1 MRLITF
7 VLSALSVASVLS
19 AQPVTKKIDLLEVI
33 RSGNVEHHVNPK
45 MDFHDDPKDIW
56 KFASDGTFNISGRGY
71 GYVATKENYRDY
83 HLVIEFKWGTK
94 TWGARE
100 KKAKDNGILL
110 HSYGPHGAYS
120 DTWMASIEAQIIEGG
135 VGDILVLSPKL
146 ADGTELTTSLSAEF
160 VLDRDK
166 EKIWKQGAP
175 RQTVTKGR
183 INWRGRDEDWSD
195 TVGFRGK
202 NDVES
207 PSGEWNRLEV
217 IAKGD
222 TLQYFVNGALINE
235 AFDCKPAEGK
245 ILLQTEGAEMI
256 VRRYELYPLG
266 EFKEKW
272 SAIQASGGSDIG
284 AVRDGQTEAL
294 SPEES
299 MKRIQLDGDYE
310 VQLVAAEPLVL
321 DPVECTWDDKGRM
334 FVADMRDYPLGPPN
348 PGDPW
353 LSRIQLLTDED
364 GDGRMDK
371 AVTFADH
378 MDNVQGLLPYDGG
391 LIATTRSQILFL
403 KDTDGDNKAD
413 LIKPL
418 IRGFNPKH
426 SQLQVSAPR
435 WGPDGCVHFNNGL
448 DAREIYPADA
458 PTKVVGI
465 PGSNFKWN
473 PKTGEITP
481 TGGKGQYGGAF
492 DDYGHHFYCSNR
504 NPLMFTVMPYEA
516 MLRNPHA
523 GITQVHEDIAT
534 PGAETRV
541 YPLQITH
548 TTADAH
554 AGTNTACSG
563 LGVYRGHL
571 MPELKNNVFV
581 PDPTGQLVTRYKVE
595 PNGASLKAT
604 RVGDRT
610 EFFRSSD
617 EWSRPVN
624 FTTGPD
630 GAIYICDIYRRWI
643 DHARFFPE
651 EFVKTHDMRQGENH
665 GRIWRVVPKGLKA
678 RSEGFQ
684 PSQAD
689 SKMPSLP
696 VKHLPKIEP
705 APTKVEDLVVWL
717 GHENA
722 WQRETAQRMLV
733 DDPKVNITTLAA
745 AYEALPDGDPGSR
758 PGRSRFS
765 LHALHIQSTIRAIA
779 VRDNVSFHDIK
790 ADLGHNE
797 MTATVD
803 YTNALFAMDWN
814 QDELGSPLNPEFH
827 ARSNMF
833 LALAL
838 GSALYRSDDY
848 NPEIRRSDKKPV
860 TNVFAYVSG
869 NHQNDKWVL
878 KAVLASVQR
887 YAGSL
892 MNRLLVPEAEKSDFP
907 GPLDFNSRY
916 TETKFEFVRLL
927 TASAI
932 AHKDHENAVETL
944 ETLQVMPGQL
954 LWWKPALLQ
963 GLAEGLS
970 KSGGKLGVKSLGEFM
985 TKTPPGFEEAAKEI
999 AVLLSKVDEAIADPK
1014 APLDQRL
1021 AVLPLL
1027 ASRKWAAVEPVMKNL
1042 LTSNQPTELTTA
1054 AVALLKKFS
1063 ATSTSPLIYDLL
1075 PKAGPALKRDL
1086 VTILT
1091 TNATTALELFKRMD
1105 KGEFP
1110 TAWVDVEKRWAYQ
1123 RGKGEMTELA
1133 KKLFGEANSNRAAV
1147 VTAYLDAAKKPGDA
1161 KKGQQVFATIC
1172 ITCHKHGTM
1181 GVDVGPPL
1189 SDVKVKPPE
1198 GLLSD
1203 ILDPN
1208 RMFEA
1213 RWSAYSIETKDGRT
1227 LSGLIQ
1233 NETSDAIVLAMMGG
1247 AKETISRSAIKE
1259 MKSLDRTLMPD
1270 GLEAAITKEQ
1280 MSDLLAFL
1288 LGK

>member
-1 MRLITF
+1 M
-7 VLSALSVASVLS
+7 
-19 AQPVTKKIDLLEVI
+19 DLLEVI
-33 RSGNVEHHVNPK
+33 KSGNVEHHVNPK

-56 KFASDGTFNISGRGY
+56 KFAADGTFNISGRGY
-71 GYVATKENYRDY
+71 GYVATKDNFRDY
-83 HLVIEFKWGTK
+83 HLVLEFKWGTK

-110 HSYGPHGAYS
+110 HAYGPHGAYS

-160 VLDRDK
+160 ALDRDK
-166 EKIWKQGAP
+166 EKIWKKGEP

-183 INWRGRDEDWSD
+183 INWKGRDEDWSD

-222 TLQYFVNGALINE
+222 TLQYFVNGAMVNE
-235 AFDCKPAEGK
+235 AFDCKPSEGK

-284 AVRDGQTEAL
+284 AVRDGQSEAL

-299 MKRIQLDGDYE
+299 MKRIQLDGPYE

-321 DPVECTWDDKGRM
+321 DPVEATWDDKGRM

-353 LSRIQLLTDED
+353 LSRIQLLTDEN

-448 DAREIYPADA
+448 DAKEIYPADS

-481 TGGKGQYGGAF
+481 TGGRGQYGGAF

-581 PDPTGQLVTRYKVE
+581 PDPTGQLVTRYQIE

-665 GRIWRVVPKGLKA
+665 GRIWRVVPKG
-678 RSEGFQ
+678 
-684 PSQAD
+684 
-689 SKMPSLP
+689 
-696 VKHLPKIEP
+696 
-705 APTKVEDLVVWL
+705 TK
-717 GHENA
+717 
-722 WQRETAQRMLV
+722 Q
-733 DDPKVNITTLAA
+733 LAA
-745 AYEALPDGDPGSR
+745 KTPGLYHAIPVTGWGAEVPAEHADRALFLKIPTITDTKELATILTKHGEDPWMAKMVASVAAKNMGRILSQLGDGFFNH
-758 PGRSRFS
+758 FS
-765 LHALHIQSTIRAIA
+765 ATKSDTIR
-779 VRDNVSFHDIK
+779 
-790 ADLGHNE
+790 
-797 MTATVD
+797 T
-803 YTNALFAMDWN
+803 FA
-814 QDELGSPLNPEFH
+814 
-827 ARSNMF
+827 
-833 LALAL
+833 
-838 GSALYRSDDY
+838 
-848 NPEIRRSDKKPV
+848 
-860 TNVFAYVSG
+860 
-869 NHQNDKWVL
+869 
-878 KAVLASVQR
+878 
-887 YAGSL
+887 AGSL
-892 MNRLLVPEAEKSDFP
+892 AD
-907 GPLDFNSRY
+907 GDADDINS
-916 TETKFEFVRLL
+916 LL
-927 TASAI
+927 T
-932 AHKDHENAVETL
+932 L
-944 ETLQVMPGQL
+944 LQKQPGEL

-963 GLAEGLS
+963 GLA
-970 KSGGKLGVKSLGEFM
+970 KLPKGNED
-985 TKTPPGFEEAAKEI
+985 AAKEI
-999 AVLLSKVDEAIADPK
+999 AALQTKIDTIVADAK

-1027 ASRKWAAVEPVMKNL
+1027 ASRKWAAVEPVVKNL
-1042 LTSNQPTELTTA
+1042 LTTTQPLELTA
-1054 AVALLKKFS
+1054 ATVALLKKFS
-1063 ATSTSPLIYDLL
+1063 ATSTSTLLYELL
-1075 PKAGPALKRDL
+1075 PKAGPGLKRDL

-1091 TNATTALELFKRMD
+1091 ANATTALELFKRME

-1110 TAWVDVEKRWAYQ
+1110 PAWVDIEKRWAYQ
-1123 RGKGEMTELA
+1123 RGKGEMAELA
-1133 KKLFGEANSNRAAV
+1133 KKLFGEANSDRAKV
-1147 VTAYLDAAKKPGDA
+1147 VTSYLDAAKKPGDA

-1172 ITCHKHGTM
+1172 ITCHKHGSL

-1198 GLLSD
+1198 ALLSD

-1213 RWSAYSIETKDGRT
+1213 RWSAYSIETKDGRV
-1227 LSGLIQ
+1227 LSGLVQ
-1233 NETSDAIVLAMMGG
+1233 SETQDSVVLAMMGG
-1247 AKETISRSAIKE
+1247 AKETLSRSAIKD

-1270 GLEAAITKEQ
+1270 GLEAAISKEQ

>member
-1 MRLITF
+1 MRSLI
-7 VLSALSVASVLS
+7 VLFVASVFSVLRG
-19 AQPVTKKIDLLEVI
+19 AEPITKKIDLLEVI
-33 RSGNVEHHVNPK
+33 RSGAVEHHVNPK

-56 KFASDGTFNISGRGY
+56 TFAKDGTFNISGCGY
-71 GYVATKENYRDY
+71 GYVATKENFRDY
-83 HLVIEFKWGTK
+83 HLVLEFKWGTK

-110 HSYGPHGAYS
+110 HAYGPHGAYA

-135 VGDILVLSPKL
+135 IGDILVLSP
-146 ADGTELTTSLSAEF
+146 TPELTTSLSAEF
-160 VLDRDK
+160 TLDRDK

-195 TVGFRGK
+195 TVGFRGR

-235 AFDCKPAEGK
+235 AFDCKPSEGK

-256 VRRYELYPLG
+256 VRRHELYPLG

-284 AVRDGQTEAL
+284 AVRDGQSEAL

-299 MKRIQLDGDYE
+299 MKRIQLDGPYE
-310 VQLVAAEPLVL
+310 VQLVAAEPLIL
-321 DPVECTWDDKGRM
+321 DPVEATWDEKGRM
-334 FVADMRDYPLGPPN
+334 YVADMRDYPLGPPN

-353 LSRIQLLTDED
+353 LSRIQLLTDEN

-371 AVTFADH
+371 AVTFADN

-504 NPLMFTVMPYEA
+504 NPLMFTVMPYDA

-523 GITQVHEDIAT
+523 GITQVHEDVAT

-617 EWSRPVN
+617 EWCRPVN

-665 GRIWRVVPKGLKA
+665 GRIWRVVPKG
-678 RSEGFQ
+678 FQ
-684 PSQAD
+684 PSHTD
-689 SKMPSLP
+689 GKMPSLP
-696 VKHLPKIEP
+696 VP
-705 APTKVEDLVVWL
+705 AEHTGRIVFNKLLLKVD
-717 GHENA
+717 
-722 WQRETAQRMLV
+722 V
-733 DDPKVNITTLAA
+733 DDQ
-745 AYEALPDGDPGSR
+745 PDGQLTGIRAEAICEYPDDPWMAKAALSSSNYTAGHVLAQLLADE
-758 PGRSRFS
+758 RFS
-765 LHALHIQSTIRAIA
+765 KTYSANRNETIR
-779 VRDNVSFHDIK
+779 SFASASISSKHAPDIEK
-790 ADLGHNE
+790 L
-797 MTATVD
+797 
-803 YTNALFAMDWN
+803 L
-814 QDELGSPLNPEFH
+814 S
-827 ARSNMF
+827 
-833 LALAL
+833 
-838 GSALYRSDDY
+838 
-848 NPEIRRSDKKPV
+848 
-860 TNVFAYVSG
+860 
-869 NHQNDKWVL
+869 VL
-878 KAVLASVQR
+878 KIAP
-887 YAGSL
+887 GE
-892 MNRLLVPEAEKSDFP
+892 LV
-907 GPLDFNSRY
+907 
-916 TETKFEFVRLL
+916 
-927 TASAI
+927 
-932 AHKDHENAVETL
+932 
-944 ETLQVMPGQL
+944 
-954 LWWKPALLQ
+954 WWKPALLQ
-963 GLAEGLS
+963 GLA
-970 KSGGKLGVKSLGEFM
+970 KLPKDHEA
-985 TKTPPGFEEAAKEI
+985 AAKEI
-999 AVLLSKVDEAIADPK
+999 AALQSKIDDIIADPI

-1042 LTSNQPTELTTA
+1042 LTSNQPAELNTA
-1054 AVALLKKFS
+1054 AITLLKKFS

-1091 TNATTALELFKRMD
+1091 ANGTTALELFKRMD

-1123 RGKGEMTELA
+1123 RGKGEMAELA

-1181 GVDVGPPL
+1181 GVDVGPSL

>member
-1 MRLITF
+1 MRPLPF
-7 VLSALSVASVLS
+7 VLSVLSVASVLA
-19 AQPVTKKIDLLEVI
+19 AQPVTQKVDLLEVI
-33 RSGNVEHHVNPK
+33 KSGNVEHHVNPK

-56 KFASDGTFNISGRGY
+56 TFAKDGSFNISGRGY

-110 HSYGPHGAYS
+110 HAYGPHGAYS

-166 EKIWKQGAP
+166 EKIWKQGSP

-284 AVRDGQTEAL
+284 AVRDGQSEAL

-299 MKRIQLDGDYE
+299 MKRIELDGPYE

-321 DPVECTWDDKGRM
+321 DPVECTWDEKGRM

-353 LSRIQLLTDED
+353 LSRIQLLTDEN

-413 LIKPL
+413 VIKPL

-458 PTKVVGI
+458 PAKVVGI

-665 GRIWRVVPKGLKA
+665 GRIWRVIPKSIPGLQPAKPIASSNGLKP
-678 RSEGFQ
+678 GNT
-684 PSQAD
+684 
-689 SKMPSLP
+689 LP
-696 VKHLPKIEP
+696 EHPERALFLKIPTITANKELATILTKH
-705 APTKVEDLVVWL
+705 A
-717 GHENA
+717 
-722 WQRETAQRMLV
+722 
-733 DDPKVNITTLAA
+733 DDPWMAKMVASASSKQMGRVLSQLGDSFFSSFSENRSTT
-745 AYEALPDGDPGSR
+745 
-758 PGRSRFS
+758 
-765 LHALHIQSTIRAIA
+765 
-779 VRDNVSFHDIK
+779 VR
-790 ADLGHNE
+790 
-797 MTATVD
+797 T
-803 YTNALFAMDWN
+803 FA
-814 QDELGSPLNPEFH
+814 
-827 ARSNMF
+827 
-833 LALAL
+833 
-838 GSALYRSDDY
+838 
-848 NPEIRRSDKKPV
+848 
-860 TNVFAYVSG
+860 
-869 NHQNDKWVL
+869 
-878 KAVLASVQR
+878 
-887 YAGSL
+887 AGSL
-892 MNRLLVPEAEKSDFP
+892 ADAEANDVKA
-907 GPLDFNSRY
+907 
-916 TETKFEFVRLL
+916 LL
-927 TASAI
+927 T
-932 AHKDHENAVETL
+932 L
-944 ETLQVMPGQL
+944 LQKQPGQL

-963 GLAEGLS
+963 GLA
-970 KSGGKLGVKSLGEFM
+970 KLPKGHED
-985 TKTPPGFEEAAKEI
+985 AAKEI
-999 AVLLSKVDEAIADPK
+999 AALQSKIDAIVADTK

-1027 ASRKWAAVEPVMKNL
+1027 ASRKWAAVEPVMKSL

-1063 ATSTSPLIYDLL
+1063 ASSTSPLIYDLL

-1091 TNATTALELFKRMD
+1091 ANATTALELFKRMD

-1123 RGKGEMTELA
+1123 RGKGEMAELA

-1198 GLLSD
+1198 ALLSD

-1213 RWSAYSIETKDGRT
+1213 RWSAYAIETKDGRT

-1233 NETSDAIVLAMMGG
+1233 NETSDNIVLAMMGG
-1247 AKETISRSAIKE
+1247 AKETIFRSAIKD

-1270 GLEAAITKEQ
+1270 GLEAAISKEQ
-1280 MSDLLAFL
+1280 MSDLIAFL

>member
-1 MRLITF
+1 MRLLSS
-7 VLSALSVASVLS
+7 VLSVLSIASVLP
-19 AQPVTKKIDLLEVI
+19 AQPVTQKVDLLEVI
-33 RSGNVEHHVNPK
+33 KSGAMEYHVNPK
-45 MDFHDDPKDIW
+45 MDFHDAPKDIW
-56 KFASDGTFNISGRGY
+56 TFAKDGSFNISGRGY

-110 HSYGPHGAYS
+110 HAYGPHGAYS

-146 ADGTELTTSLSAEF
+146 ADGTELTTSLSTEF

-166 EKIWKQGAP
+166 EKIWKQGSP

-183 INWRGRDEDWSD
+183 INWKGRDEDWSD

-235 AFDCKPAEGK
+235 AFDCKPSEGK

-266 EFKEKW
+266 QFKEKW

-284 AVRDGQTEAL
+284 AVRDGQSEAL

-299 MKRIQLDGDYE
+299 MKRIQLDGPYE

-321 DPVECTWDDKGRM
+321 DPVEATWDDKGRM

-353 LSRIQLLTDED
+353 LSRIQLLTDEN

-403 KDTDGDNKAD
+403 KDTDDDNKAD

-534 PGAETRV
+534 PGADTRV

-571 MPELKNNVFV
+571 MPELKNNIFV
-581 PDPTGQLVTRYKVE
+581 PDPTGQLVTRYQIE

-665 GRIWRVVPKGLKA
+665 GRIWRVVPKKSGPAVPAGSVAAGTAAPHFPALKEHA
-678 RSEGFQ
+678 GRIIFNKLLLKVD
-684 PSQAD
+684 AD
-689 SKMPSLP
+689 
-696 VKHLPKIEP
+696 
-705 APTKVEDLVVWL
+705 D
-717 GHENA
+717 
-722 WQRETAQRMLV
+722 Q
-733 DDPKVNITTLAA
+733 
-745 AYEALPDGDPGSR
+745 PDGQHLAIRTDAICQYPEDPWMAKAALSSSTYTAGHVLAQLLADE
-758 PGRSRFS
+758 RFTKIYS
-765 LHALHIQSTIRAIA
+765 ANRNDTIRSFASASIA
-779 VRDNVSFHDIK
+779 SKHAPDIEK
-790 ADLGHNE
+790 L
-797 MTATVD
+797 
-803 YTNALFAMDWN
+803 L
-814 QDELGSPLNPEFH
+814 S
-827 ARSNMF
+827 
-833 LALAL
+833 
-838 GSALYRSDDY
+838 
-848 NPEIRRSDKKPV
+848 
-860 TNVFAYVSG
+860 
-869 NHQNDKWVL
+869 VL
-878 KAVLASVQR
+878 KI
-887 YAGSL
+887 
-892 MNRLLVPEAEKSDFP
+892 VPGE
-907 GPLDFNSRY
+907 
-916 TETKFEFVRLL
+916 
-927 TASAI
+927 
-932 AHKDHENAVETL
+932 
-944 ETLQVMPGQL
+944 L

-963 GLAEGLS
+963 GLA
-970 KSGGKLGVKSLGEFM
+970 KLPKGHEA
-985 TKTPPGFEEAAKEI
+985 AAKEI
-999 AVLLSKVDEAIADPK
+999 TALQTKIDAIVADTK

-1091 TNATTALELFKRMD
+1091 ANASTALELFKRMD
-1105 KGEFP
+1105 KREFP

-1123 RGKGEMTELA
+1123 RGKGEMAELA
-1133 KKLFGEANSNRAAV
+1133 KKLFGEANTDRAKV
-1147 VTAYLDAAKKPGDA
+1147 VTSYLDAAKKPGDA
-1161 KKGQQVFATIC
+1161 KRGQQVFATIC
-1172 ITCHKHGTM
+1172 ITCHKHGQL

-1198 GLLSD
+1198 ALLSD

-1213 RWSAYSIETKDGRT
+1213 RWSAYTIETKDGRT

-1233 NETSDAIVLAMMGG
+1233 NETSDTIVLAMMGG
-1247 AKETISRSAIKE
+1247 AKETLSRSAIKD

-1270 GLEAAITKEQ
+1270 GLEAAISKDQ
-1280 MSDLLAFL
+1280 MSDLIAFL

>member
-1 MRLITF
+1 MRLSTF
-7 VLSALSVASVLS
+7 VLLTLFVASFVS
-19 AQPVTKKIDLLEVI
+19 AQSVTQKVDLLELI
-33 RSGNVEHHVNPK
+33 RSGHVEHHVNPK

-56 KFASDGTFNISGRGY
+56 TFAKDGTFNISGRGY
-71 GYVATKENYRDY
+71 GYVATEENYRDY
-83 HLVIEFKWGTK
+83 HLVLEYKWGTK

-110 HSYGPHGAYS
+110 HAYGPHGAYR

-135 VGDILVLSPKL
+135 AGDILVLSP
-146 ADGTELTTSLSAEF
+146 TSEFTTSLSTEIT
-160 VLDRDK
+160 LDRDK
-166 EKIWKQGAP
+166 EKIWNPGSQ
-175 RQTVTKGR
+175 RQTVTHGR

-222 TLQYFVNGALINE
+222 TLQYFVNGAMVNE
-235 AFDCKPAEGK
+235 AFDCKPSEGK

-284 AVRDGQTEAL
+284 AVRDGQSEAL

-299 MKRIQLDGDYE
+299 LKRIQLDGDYE

-321 DPVECTWDDKGRM
+321 DPVEATWDEKGRL

-353 LSRIQLLTDED
+353 LSRIQLLIDEN

-378 MDNVQGLLPYDGG
+378 LDNVQGLLPYDGG

-403 KDTDGDNKAD
+403 KDTDGDNQAD

-448 DAREIYPADA
+448 DAREIYSANPKMDDGEGKINQAA
-458 PTKVVGI
+458 GAQPSSSIVHPLSSSVSVA
-465 PGSNFKWN
+465 GSNFKWD

-492 DDYGHHFYCSNR
+492 DDWGHHFYCSNR

-516 MLRNPHA
+516 MQRNPHA

-617 EWSRPVN
+617 EWCRPVN

-665 GRIWRVVPKGLKA
+665 GRIWRVVPKGTKSGAVVSTAPHRQSLTEHPERALLFRILQTYDSGNMSKPKEISFRAKSIADHPEDEWIAKAVLSSSEYTEGHVLKEVLQSSNFTKQFSPV
-678 RSEGFQ
+678 RSATIRAFAAG
-684 PSQAD
+684 A
-689 SKMPSLP
+689 
-696 VKHLPKIEP
+696 I
-705 APTKVEDLVVWL
+705 
-717 GHENA
+717 
-722 WQRETAQRMLV
+722 
-733 DDPKVNITTLAA
+733 IT
-745 AYEALPDGDPGSR
+745 GDPGDAAAS
-758 PGRSRFS
+758 
-765 LHALHIQSTIRAIA
+765 ITCI
-779 VRDNVSFHDIK
+779 N
-790 ADLGHNE
+790 
-797 MTATVD
+797 
-803 YTNALFAMDWN
+803 LFK
-814 QDELGSPLNPEFH
+814 GEF
-827 ARSNMF
+827 
-833 LALAL
+833 
-838 GSALYRSDDY
+838 
-848 NPEIRRSDKKPV
+848 
-860 TNVFAYVSG
+860 
-869 NHQNDKWVL
+869 
-878 KAVLASVQR
+878 
-887 YAGSL
+887 
-892 MNRLLVPEAEKSDFP
+892 
-907 GPLDFNSRY
+907 
-916 TETKFEFVRLL
+916 
-927 TASAI
+927 
-932 AHKDHENAVETL
+932 
-944 ETLQVMPGQL
+944 
-954 LWWKPALLQ
+954 LWWKAALLQ
-963 GLAEGLS
+963 GLEDGFSKGFNFSEKSLAALFAKSNLDAYGSRFVRAEMESAAQETAALQTKIDTIIADS
-970 KSGGKLGVKSLGEFM
+970 KS
-985 TKTPPGFEEAAKEI
+985 
-999 AVLLSKVDEAIADPK
+999 
-1014 APLDQRL
+1014 PLDQRL
-1021 AVLPLL
+1021 SVLPLL
-1027 ASRKWAAVEPVMKNL
+1027 SSRKWAAVEPVMKNL
-1042 LTSNQPTELTTA
+1042 LTSNQPTELTIA

-1063 ATSTSPLIYDLL
+1063 AISTSPLIYELL

-1086 VTILT
+1086 VTLLT
-1091 TNATTALELFKRMD
+1091 ANATSALELFKRME

-1123 RGKGEMTELA
+1123 RGKGEMAELA

-1161 KKGQQVFATIC
+1161 QKGQQIFATIC
-1172 ITCHKHGTM
+1172 IACHRHGQL

-1198 GLLSD
+1198 GLLTD

-1213 RWSAYSIETKDGRT
+1213 RWSAYAIETKDGRT
-1227 LSGLIQ
+1227 LSGLIA
-1233 NETSDAIVLAMMGG
+1233 NETSDSVELVMMGG
-1247 AKETISRSAIKE
+1247 AKETLSRSAIKD
-1259 MKSLDRTLMPD
+1259 MKSLDRTLMPE
-1270 GLEAAITKEQ
+1270 GLEAAITQEQ
-1280 MSDLLAFL
+1280 MSDLMAFL
-1288 LGK
+1288 RSK

>member
-1 MRLITF
+1 MSAMRCF
-7 VLSALSVASVLS
+7 VFSALFVSSVLCT
-19 AQPVTKKIDLLEVI
+19 AQPVTKKLDLLEVI
-33 RSGNVEHHVNPK
+33 KSGAVEYHVNPK
-45 MDFHDDPKDIW
+45 MDFHDAPKDIW
-56 KFASDGTFNISGRGY
+56 TFAADGTFNISGRGY

-110 HSYGPHGAYS
+110 HAYGPHGAYS

-135 VGDILVLSPKL
+135 VGDILVLSP
-146 ADGTELTTSLSAEF
+146 TPELTTSLSAEF

-166 EKIWKQGAP
+166 EKIWKQGSP

-284 AVRDGQTEAL
+284 AVRDGQSEAL

-299 MKRIQLDGDYE
+299 MKCIQLDGPYE

-321 DPVECTWDDKGRM
+321 DPVEATWDEKGRM

-353 LSRIQLLTDED
+353 LSRIQLLTDEN

-403 KDTDGDNKAD
+403 KDTDGDNQAD

-581 PDPTGQLVTRYKVE
+581 PDPTGQLVTRYKIE

-617 EWSRPVN
+617 EWCRPVN

-665 GRIWRVVPKGLKA
+665 GRIWRVVPKKGGPAVPAGSVAAGTAAPHFKPLPEHPDRALFLKI
-678 RSEGFQ
+678 
-684 PSQAD
+684 PSITDA
-689 SKMPSLP
+689 KELAAI
-696 VKHLPKIEP
+696 VTKH
-705 APTKVEDLVVWL
+705 A
-717 GHENA
+717 
-722 WQRETAQRMLV
+722 
-733 DDPKVNITTLAA
+733 DDPWMAKMV
-745 AYEALPDGDPGSR
+745 
-758 PGRSRFS
+758 
-765 LHALHIQSTIRAIA
+765 
-779 VRDNVSFHDIK
+779 
-790 ADLGHNE
+790 
-797 MTATVD
+797 
-803 YTNALFAMDWN
+803 
-814 QDELGSPLNPEFH
+814 
-827 ARSNMF
+827 
-833 LALAL
+833 
-838 GSALYRSDDY
+838 
-848 NPEIRRSDKKPV
+848 
-860 TNVFAYVSG
+860 
-869 NHQNDKWVL
+869 
-878 KAVLASVQR
+878 ASVSSKQMGR
-887 YAGSL
+887 VLSQLGDSFFASFSSTKSDTLRTFAAGSL
-892 MNRLLVPEAEKSDFP
+892 ADGEVDDVKA
-907 GPLDFNSRY
+907 
-916 TETKFEFVRLL
+916 LL
-927 TASAI
+927 T
-932 AHKDHENAVETL
+932 L
-944 ETLQVMPGQL
+944 LQKQPGEL
-954 LWWKPALLQ
+954 LWWKPAMLQ
-963 GLAEGLS
+963 GLA
-970 KSGGKLGVKSLGEFM
+970 KLPKGHD
-985 TKTPPGFEEAAKEI
+985 AAAQEI
-999 AVLLSKVDEAIADPK
+999 AALQSKIDNIVADPK

-1027 ASRKWAAVEPVMKNL
+1027 SSRKWTAVEPVMKSL

-1063 ATSTSPLIYDLL
+1063 ATSTSPLIYGLL
-1075 PKAGPALKRDL
+1075 PKAGPGLKRDL

-1091 TNATTALELFKRMD
+1091 ANGTTALELFKRME

-1123 RGKGEMTELA
+1123 RGKGEMAELA
-1133 KKLFGEANSNRAAV
+1133 KKLFGEANTDRAKV
-1147 VTAYLDAAKKPGDA
+1147 VTSYLDAAKKPGDA
-1161 KKGQQVFATIC
+1161 KKGQQLFATIC
-1172 ITCHKHGTM
+1172 ITCHRHGQL

-1198 GLLSD
+1198 ALLSD

-1213 RWSAYSIETKDGRT
+1213 RWSAYTIETKDGRT
-1227 LSGLIQ
+1227 LAGLIQ
-1233 NETSDAIVLAMMGG
+1233 SETSDALVLAMPGG
-1247 AKETISRSAIKE
+1247 AKETLSRSAIKD

-1270 GLEAAITKEQ
+1270 GLEAAISKEQ
-1280 MSDLLAFL
+1280 MSDLIAFL

>member
-1 MRLITF
+1 MRPLPF
-7 VLSALSVASVLS
+7 ALSVLSVASFLT
-19 AQPVTKKIDLLEVI
+19 AQPVTQKVDLLEVI
-33 RSGNVEHHVNPK
+33 KSGNVEHHVNPK

-56 KFASDGTFNISGRGY
+56 TFAKDGTFNISGRGY

-110 HSYGPHGAYS
+110 HAYGPHGAYS

-160 VLDRDK
+160 ALDRDK
-166 EKIWKQGAP
+166 EKIWKAGSP

-183 INWRGRDEDWSD
+183 INWKGRDEDWSD

-222 TLQYFVNGALINE
+222 TLQYFVNGAMVNE
-235 AFDCKPAEGK
+235 AFDCKPSEGK

-284 AVRDGQTEAL
+284 AVRDGQSEAL

-310 VQLVAAEPLVL
+310 VQLVAAEPLIL
-321 DPVECTWDDKGRM
+321 DPVEATWDEKGRM

-353 LSRIQLLTDED
+353 LSRIQLLTDEN

-448 DAREIYPADA
+448 DAKEIYPADA

-481 TGGKGQYGGAF
+481 TGGRGQYGGAF

-581 PDPTGQLVTRYKVE
+581 PDPTGQLVTRYKIE

-665 GRIWRVVPKGLKA
+665 GRIWRVVPKKGQLIISSASKTTGIGMDSAFKPKPEHPDRALFLKI
-678 RSEGFQ
+678 
-684 PSQAD
+684 PS
-689 SKMPSLP
+689 
-696 VKHLPKIEP
+696 
-705 APTKVEDLVVWL
+705 
-717 GHENA
+717 
-722 WQRETAQRMLV
+722 
-733 DDPKVNITTLAA
+733 ITDTQELAA
-745 AYEALPDGDPGSR
+745 ILTKHGEDPWMAKMVASVAAKHMGHILSQLGDGF
-758 PGRSRFS
+758 FS
-765 LHALHIQSTIRAIA
+765 HFSATKSDTIR
-779 VRDNVSFHDIK
+779 
-790 ADLGHNE
+790 
-797 MTATVD
+797 T
-803 YTNALFAMDWN
+803 FA
-814 QDELGSPLNPEFH
+814 
-827 ARSNMF
+827 
-833 LALAL
+833 
-838 GSALYRSDDY
+838 
-848 NPEIRRSDKKPV
+848 
-860 TNVFAYVSG
+860 
-869 NHQNDKWVL
+869 
-878 KAVLASVQR
+878 
-887 YAGSL
+887 AGSL
-892 MNRLLVPEAEKSDFP
+892 ADGDANDIKS
-907 GPLDFNSRY
+907 
-916 TETKFEFVRLL
+916 LL
-927 TASAI
+927 T
-932 AHKDHENAVETL
+932 L
-944 ETLQVMPGQL
+944 LQKQPGEL

-963 GLAEGLS
+963 GLA
-970 KSGGKLGVKSLGEFM
+970 KLPKGHED
-985 TKTPPGFEEAAKEI
+985 AAKEI
-999 AVLLSKVDEAIADPK
+999 AALQTKIDTIIADAK

-1027 ASRKWAAVEPVMKNL
+1027 ASRKWAAVEPVVKNL
-1042 LTSNQPTELTTA
+1042 LSTTQPLELTTA
-1054 AVALLKKFS
+1054 TVALLKKFS
-1063 ATSTSPLIYDLL
+1063 ATSTSPLIYELL
-1075 PKAGPALKRDL
+1075 PKAGPGLKRDL

-1091 TNATTALELFKRMD
+1091 ANATTALELFKRMD

-1110 TAWVDVEKRWAYQ
+1110 PAWVDVEKRWAYQ
-1123 RGKGEMTELA
+1123 RGKGEMAELA
-1133 KKLFGEANSNRAAV
+1133 KKLFGEANSDRAKV
-1147 VTAYLDAAKKPGDA
+1147 VTSYLDAAKKPGDA

-1172 ITCHKHGTM
+1172 ITCHKHGQL

-1213 RWSAYSIETKDGRT
+1213 RWSAYSVETKDGRT

-1247 AKETISRSAIKE
+1247 AKETISRSAIKD

>member
-1 MRLITF
+1 MRLLF
-7 VLSALSVASVLS
+7 LSVASVFSVLH
-19 AQPVTKKIDLLEVI
+19 AAEPVTKKIDLLEVI
-33 RSGNVEHHVNPK
+33 KSGNVEHHVNPK
-45 MDFHDDPKDIW
+45 MDFHDDPKEIW
-56 KFASDGTFNISGRGY
+56 TFAKDGTFNISGRGY

-110 HSYGPHGAYS
+110 HAYGPHGAYS

-160 VLDRDK
+160 ALDRDK
-166 EKIWKQGAP
+166 EKIWKADSP

-183 INWRGRDEDWSD
+183 INWKGRDEDWSD

-222 TLQYFVNGALINE
+222 TLQYFVNGAMVNE
-235 AFDCKPAEGK
+235 AFDCKPSEGK

-272 SAIQASGGSDIG
+272 SAIQASGGSDIA
-284 AVRDGQTEAL
+284 AVRDGQSEAL

-299 MKRIQLDGDYE
+299 IKRIQLDGPYE

-321 DPVECTWDDKGRM
+321 DPVEATWDEKGRM

-353 LSRIQLLTDED
+353 LSRIQLLTDEN

-378 MDNVQGLLPYDGG
+378 MDNVQGLLPYDSG

-448 DAREIYPADA
+448 DAKEIYPADA

-481 TGGKGQYGGAF
+481 TGGRGQYGGAF

-504 NPLMFTVMPYEA
+504 NPLMFTVMPYDS

-581 PDPTGQLVTRYKVE
+581 PDPTGQLVTRYKIE

-617 EWSRPVN
+617 EWCRPVN

-665 GRIWRVVPKGLKA
+665 GRIWRVVPKSGPAVSAGSKAAGTAAPHFKPLPEHPERALLFRILQTYDDGQISSPEEIRFRANCIADHPEDEWIARAVLSSSEYTEGRVLKA
-678 RSEGFQ
+678 ILQSPNFTE
-684 PSQAD
+684 
-689 SKMPSLP
+689 
-696 VKHLPKIEP
+696 
-705 APTKVEDLVVWL
+705 
-717 GHENA
+717 
-722 WQRETAQRMLV
+722 
-733 DDPKVNITTLAA
+733 
-745 AYEALPDGDPGSR
+745 
-758 PGRSRFS
+758 RFS
-765 LHALHIQSTIRAIA
+765 PARSATIRAFAAGAIVTGNTSDVA
-779 VRDNVSFHDIK
+779 ECLRCLELNK
-790 ADLGHNE
+790 AE
-797 MTATVD
+797 
-803 YTNALFAMDWN
+803 
-814 QDELGSPLNPEFH
+814 
-827 ARSNMF
+827 
-833 LALAL
+833 
-838 GSALYRSDDY
+838 
-848 NPEIRRSDKKPV
+848 
-860 TNVFAYVSG
+860 
-869 NHQNDKWVL
+869 
-878 KAVLASVQR
+878 
-887 YAGSL
+887 
-892 MNRLLVPEAEKSDFP
+892 
-907 GPLDFNSRY
+907 
-916 TETKFEFVRLL
+916 
-927 TASAI
+927 
-932 AHKDHENAVETL
+932 
-944 ETLQVMPGQL
+944 L
-954 LWWKPALLQ
+954 LWWKAPLLQ
-963 GLAEGLS
+963 GVIDGFAKGYNVEPKSLSAFMALPPPDLEARSRGMLDLELAEFQS
-970 KSGGKLGVKSLGEFM
+970 I
-985 TKTPPGFEEAAKEI
+985 AKEI
-999 AVLLSKVDEAIADPK
+999 AALQTKIDTIIADAK

-1027 ASRKWAAVEPVMKNL
+1027 ASRKWDAVQPVLKSL
-1042 LTSNQPTELTTA
+1042 LSTAQPAELTA
-1054 AVALLKKFS
+1054 GAMVLLKRFS
-1063 ATSTSPLIYDLL
+1063 IKSTEPFIYELLPHSSPTLKGQFVAILAASAPLDLL
-1075 PKAGPALKRDL
+1075 KRMERGEIPKAL
-1086 VTILT
+1086 VDI
-1091 TNATTALELFKRMD
+1091 ER
-1105 KGEFP
+1105 
-1110 TAWVDVEKRWAYQ
+1110 RWGMQ
-1123 RGKGEMTELA
+1123 RGKGELADLA
-1133 KKLFGEANSNRAAV
+1133 KKLFGEASSDRAAV
-1147 VTAYLDAAKKPGDA
+1147 IASYMDATKKPGDA
-1161 KKGQQVFATIC
+1161 TKGKAVFSTIC
-1172 ITCHKHGTM
+1172 ISCHKAG
-1181 GVDVGPPL
+1181 GVGMDVGPSL
-1189 SDVKVKPPE
+1189 ADVKVKPPE

-1213 RWSAYSIETKDGRT
+1213 RWTAYQIDTKDGRS
-1227 LSGLIQ
+1227 LSGLIA
-1233 NETSDAIVLAMMGG
+1233 NETTDAVELVMMGG
-1247 AKETISRSAIKE
+1247 LRETLSRSAIKD
-1259 MKSLDRTLMPD
+1259 MKSLDRSLMPL
-1270 GLEAAITKEQ
+1270 GLEAAVTQEQ

>member
-1 MRLITF
+1 MKEHPPFSSIHQMRSLI
-7 VLSALSVASVLS
+7 VLFVASVLS
-19 AQPVTKKIDLLEVI
+19 VLRGAEPITKKIDLLEVI
-33 RSGNVEHHVNPK
+33 RSGAVEHHVNPK

-56 KFASDGTFNISGRGY
+56 TFAKDGTFNISGCGY

-110 HSYGPHGAYS
+110 HAYGPHGAYA

-135 VGDILVLSPKL
+135 IGDILVLSP
-146 ADGTELTTSLSAEF
+146 TPELTTSLSAEF
-160 VLDRDK
+160 TLDRDK

-195 TVGFRGK
+195 TVGFRGR

-222 TLQYFVNGALINE
+222 TLQYFVNGAMVNE
-235 AFDCKPAEGK
+235 AFDCKPSEGK

-266 EFKEKW
+266 KFKEKW

-284 AVRDGQTEAL
+284 AVRDGQSEAL

-299 MKRIQLDGDYE
+299 MKRIQLDGPYE
-310 VQLVAAEPLVL
+310 VQLVAAEPLIL
-321 DPVECTWDDKGRM
+321 DPVEATWDEKGRM
-334 FVADMRDYPLGPPN
+334 YVADMRDYPLGPPN

-353 LSRIQLLTDED
+353 LSRIQLLTDEN

-371 AVTFADH
+371 AVTFADN
-378 MDNVQGLLPYDGG
+378 MDNVQGLLPHDGG

-523 GITQVHEDIAT
+523 GITQVHEDVAT
-534 PGAETRV
+534 PGADTRV

-665 GRIWRVVPKGLKA
+665 GRIWRVVPKG
-678 RSEGFQ
+678 FQ
-684 PSQAD
+684 PSHTD
-689 SKMPSLP
+689 GKMPSLP
-696 VKHLPKIEP
+696 VP
-705 APTKVEDLVVWL
+705 AEHTGRIVFNKLLLKVD
-717 GHENA
+717 
-722 WQRETAQRMLV
+722 V
-733 DDPKVNITTLAA
+733 DDQ
-745 AYEALPDGDPGSR
+745 PDGQLTGIRAEAICEYPDDPWMAKAALSSSNYTAGHVLAQLLADE
-758 PGRSRFS
+758 RFS
-765 LHALHIQSTIRAIA
+765 KTYSANRNDTIR
-779 VRDNVSFHDIK
+779 SFASASISSKHAPDIEK
-790 ADLGHNE
+790 L
-797 MTATVD
+797 
-803 YTNALFAMDWN
+803 L
-814 QDELGSPLNPEFH
+814 S
-827 ARSNMF
+827 
-833 LALAL
+833 
-838 GSALYRSDDY
+838 
-848 NPEIRRSDKKPV
+848 
-860 TNVFAYVSG
+860 
-869 NHQNDKWVL
+869 VL
-878 KAVLASVQR
+878 KIA
-887 YAGSL
+887 
-892 MNRLLVPEAEKSDFP
+892 P
-907 GPLDFNSRY
+907 G
-916 TETKFEFVRLL
+916 E
-927 TASAI
+927 
-932 AHKDHENAVETL
+932 
-944 ETLQVMPGQL
+944 L

-963 GLAEGLS
+963 GLARLPKGHED
-970 KSGGKLGVKSLGEFM
+970 
-985 TKTPPGFEEAAKEI
+985 AAKEI
-999 AVLLSKVDEAIADPK
+999 AALQTKIDDIVSDSK

-1042 LTSNQPTELTTA
+1042 LTSNQPVELTTA
-1054 AVALLKKFS
+1054 AIALLKKFS

-1075 PKAGPALKRDL
+1075 PKAGPGLKRDL

-1091 TNATTALELFKRMD
+1091 ANGTTALELFKRMD

>member
-1 MRLITF
+1 MLAMRSLI
-7 VLSALSVASVLS
+7 VLSVASVLS
-19 AQPVTKKIDLLEVI
+19 VLASAQPVSQKIDLLEVI
-33 RSGNVEHHVNPK
+33 KSGNVEHHVNPK

-56 KFASDGTFNISGRGY
+56 TFAKDGTFNISGRGY

-110 HSYGPHGAYS
+110 HAYGPHGAYS

-160 VLDRDK
+160 ALDRDK
-166 EKIWKQGAP
+166 EKIWKAGSS
-175 RQTVTKGR
+175 RQTVTKSR
-183 INWRGRDEDWSD
+183 INWKGRDEDWSD

-222 TLQYFVNGALINE
+222 TLQYFVNGAMVNE
-235 AFDCKPAEGK
+235 AFDCKPSEGK

-284 AVRDGQTEAL
+284 AVRDGQSEAL

-299 MKRIQLDGDYE
+299 MKRIQLDGPYE

-321 DPVECTWDDKGRM
+321 DPVETTWDDKGRM

-353 LSRIQLLTDED
+353 LSRIQLLTDEN

-448 DAREIYPADA
+448 DAKEIYPADA

-581 PDPTGQLVTRYKVE
+581 PDPTGQLVTRYKIE

-665 GRIWRVVPKGLKA
+665 GRIWRVVPKKSGSVVSTDQKAAGTAAPHFPALKEHA
-678 RSEGFQ
+678 DRALFLKIPTITDTQELATILTQHGEDPWMAKMVASVSAKNMGHILSQLGDGFFNHF
-684 PSQAD
+684 SA
-689 SKMPSLP
+689 
-696 VKHLPKIEP
+696 
-705 APTKVEDLVVWL
+705 TKSD
-717 GHENA
+717 
-722 WQRETAQRMLV
+722 
-733 DDPKVNITTLAA
+733 
-745 AYEALPDGDPGSR
+745 
-758 PGRSRFS
+758 
-765 LHALHIQSTIRAIA
+765 TIR
-779 VRDNVSFHDIK
+779 
-790 ADLGHNE
+790 
-797 MTATVD
+797 T
-803 YTNALFAMDWN
+803 FA
-814 QDELGSPLNPEFH
+814 
-827 ARSNMF
+827 
-833 LALAL
+833 
-838 GSALYRSDDY
+838 
-848 NPEIRRSDKKPV
+848 
-860 TNVFAYVSG
+860 
-869 NHQNDKWVL
+869 
-878 KAVLASVQR
+878 
-887 YAGSL
+887 AGSL
-892 MNRLLVPEAEKSDFP
+892 AD
-907 GPLDFNSRY
+907 DDAADINS
-916 TETKFEFVRLL
+916 LL
-927 TASAI
+927 T
-932 AHKDHENAVETL
+932 L
-944 ETLQVMPGQL
+944 LQKQPGEL

-963 GLAEGLS
+963 GLA
-970 KSGGKLGVKSLGEFM
+970 KLPKGHED
-985 TKTPPGFEEAAKEI
+985 AAKEI
-999 AVLLSKVDEAIADPK
+999 AALQTKIDTIIADAK

-1027 ASRKWAAVEPVMKNL
+1027 ASRKWAAVEPVVKNL
-1042 LTSNQPTELTTA
+1042 LTTTQPLELTTA
-1054 AVALLKKFS
+1054 TVALLKKFS
-1063 ATSTSPLIYDLL
+1063 ATSTSTLIYELL
-1075 PKAGPALKRDL
+1075 PKAGPGLKRDL

-1091 TNATTALELFKRMD
+1091 ANATTALELFKRME

-1110 TAWVDVEKRWAYQ
+1110 PAWVDVEKRWSYQ
-1123 RGKGEMTELA
+1123 RGKGEMAELA
-1133 KKLFGEANSNRAAV
+1133 KKLFGEASSDRAAV
-1147 VTAYLDAAKKPGDA
+1147 VKDYMAAATMHGDA
-1161 KKGQQVFATIC
+1161 KKGQAVFATIC

-1213 RWSAYSIETKDGRT
+1213 RWSAYAIETKDGRT

-1233 NETSDAIVLAMMGG
+1233 SETSDAIVLAMMGG
-1247 AKETISRSAIKE
+1247 AKETLSRSAIKE

-1270 GLEAAITKEQ
+1270 GLEAAISKEQ

>member
-1 MRLITF
+1 
-7 VLSALSVASVLS
+7 
-19 AQPVTKKIDLLEVI
+19 
-33 RSGNVEHHVNPK
+33 

-56 KFASDGTFNISGRGY
+56 TFAKDGTFNISGRGY

-110 HSYGPHGAYS
+110 HAYGPHGAYS

-160 VLDRDK
+160 ALDRDK
-166 EKIWKQGAP
+166 EKIWKAGSP

-183 INWRGRDEDWSD
+183 INWKGRDEDWSD

-222 TLQYFVNGALINE
+222 TLQYFVNGAMVNE
-235 AFDCKPAEGK
+235 AFDCKPSEGK

-284 AVRDGQTEAL
+284 AVRDGQSEAL

-310 VQLVAAEPLVL
+310 VQLVAAEPLIL
-321 DPVECTWDDKGRM
+321 DPVEATWDEKGRM

-353 LSRIQLLTDED
+353 LSRIQLLTDEN

-448 DAREIYPADA
+448 DAKEIYPADA

-481 TGGKGQYGGAF
+481 TGGRGQYGGAF

-581 PDPTGQLVTRYKVE
+581 PDPTGQLVTRYKIE

-665 GRIWRVVPKGLKA
+665 GRIWRVVPKKGQLIISSASKTTGIGMDSAFKPKPEHPDRALFLKI
-678 RSEGFQ
+678 
-684 PSQAD
+684 PS
-689 SKMPSLP
+689 
-696 VKHLPKIEP
+696 
-705 APTKVEDLVVWL
+705 
-717 GHENA
+717 
-722 WQRETAQRMLV
+722 
-733 DDPKVNITTLAA
+733 ITDTQELAA
-745 AYEALPDGDPGSR
+745 ILTKHGEDPWMAKMVASVAAKHMGHILSQLGDGF
-758 PGRSRFS
+758 FS
-765 LHALHIQSTIRAIA
+765 HFSATKSDTIR
-779 VRDNVSFHDIK
+779 
-790 ADLGHNE
+790 
-797 MTATVD
+797 T
-803 YTNALFAMDWN
+803 FA
-814 QDELGSPLNPEFH
+814 
-827 ARSNMF
+827 
-833 LALAL
+833 
-838 GSALYRSDDY
+838 
-848 NPEIRRSDKKPV
+848 
-860 TNVFAYVSG
+860 
-869 NHQNDKWVL
+869 
-878 KAVLASVQR
+878 
-887 YAGSL
+887 AGSL
-892 MNRLLVPEAEKSDFP
+892 ADGDANDIKS
-907 GPLDFNSRY
+907 
-916 TETKFEFVRLL
+916 LL
-927 TASAI
+927 T
-932 AHKDHENAVETL
+932 L
-944 ETLQVMPGQL
+944 LQKQPGEL

-963 GLAEGLS
+963 GLA
-970 KSGGKLGVKSLGEFM
+970 KLPKGHED
-985 TKTPPGFEEAAKEI
+985 AAKEI
-999 AVLLSKVDEAIADPK
+999 AALQTKIDTIIADAK

-1027 ASRKWAAVEPVMKNL
+1027 ASRKWAAVEPVVKNL
-1042 LTSNQPTELTTA
+1042 LSTTQPLELTTA
-1054 AVALLKKFS
+1054 TVALLKKFS
-1063 ATSTSPLIYDLL
+1063 ATSTSPLIYELL
-1075 PKAGPALKRDL
+1075 PKAGPGLKRDL

-1091 TNATTALELFKRMD
+1091 ANATTALELFKRMD

-1110 TAWVDVEKRWAYQ
+1110 PAWVDVEKRWAYQ
-1123 RGKGEMTELA
+1123 RGKGEMAELA
-1133 KKLFGEANSNRAAV
+1133 KKLFGEANSDRAKV
-1147 VTAYLDAAKKPGDA
+1147 VTSYLDAAKKPGDA

-1172 ITCHKHGTM
+1172 ITCHKHGQL

-1213 RWSAYSIETKDGRT
+1213 RWSAYSVETKDGRT

-1247 AKETISRSAIKE
+1247 AKETISRSAIKD

>member
-1 MRLITF
+1 MITKTPSAASFAQATNPRRSLDYSHISRMPFMRLSTF
-7 VLSALSVASVLS
+7 VLLTLSVASVVS
-19 AQPVTKKIDLLEVI
+19 AQSVTQKVDLLELI

-45 MDFHDDPKDIW
+45 MDFHDDPKNIW
-56 KFASDGTFNISGRGY
+56 TFAKDGTFNISGRGY
-71 GYVATKENYRDY
+71 GYVATKGNYRDY
-83 HLVIEFKWGTK
+83 HLVLEFKWGSK

-100 KKAKDNGILL
+100 KKAKDNGLLL
-110 HSYGPHGAYS
+110 HAYGPHGAYS

-135 VGDILVLSPKL
+135 IGDILVLSP
-146 ADGTELTTSLSAEF
+146 TPELTTSLSSEF
-160 VLDRDK
+160 TLDRDK
-166 EKIWKQGAP
+166 EKIWKAGSP

-183 INWRGRDEDWSD
+183 INWKGRDEDWSD

-217 IAKGD
+217 IAKGNM
-222 TLQYFVNGALINE
+222 LQYFVNGAMVNE
-235 AFDCKPAEGK
+235 VFDCKPSEGK

-266 EFKEKW
+266 SFQEKW
-272 SAIQASGGSDIG
+272 SAIQASGGSDID
-284 AVRDGQTEAL
+284 AVRDGQSEAL

-321 DPVECTWDDKGRM
+321 DPVEATWDEKGRL

-348 PGDPW
+348 SGDPW

-378 MDNVQGLLPYDGG
+378 LDNVQGLLPYDGG

-403 KDTDGDNKAD
+403 KDSDGDNKAD

-458 PTKVVGI
+458 PIKVVGI

-492 DDYGHHFYCSNR
+492 DDWGHHFYCSNR
-504 NPLMFTVMPYEA
+504 NPLMFTVMPYEV
-516 MLRNPHA
+516 MQRNPHA

-581 PDPTGQLVTRYKVE
+581 PDPTGQLVTRYKIE

-604 RVGDRT
+604 RVGNRT

-617 EWSRPVN
+617 EWCRPVN

-665 GRIWRVVPKGLKA
+665 GRIWRVVPKGTKQLATKTPGQYHAIPKVGWGEVPKEHSGRSVFQKLLLKVD
-678 RSEGFQ
+678 
-684 PSQAD
+684 AD
-689 SKMPSLP
+689 DHPDGQL
-696 VKHLPKIEP
+696 
-705 APTKVEDLVVWL
+705 L
-717 GHENA
+717 GIRTEA
-722 WQRETAQRMLV
+722 ICQYP
-733 DDPKVNITTLAA
+733 DDPWMAKATLSSSNYTAGHVLA
-745 AYEALPDGDPGSR
+745 QLLADE
-758 PGRSRFS
+758 RFS
-765 LHALHIQSTIRAIA
+765 ITYSPNRNDTIRSFTSASIA
-779 VRDNVSFHDIK
+779 AKHAPDIEK
-790 ADLGHNE
+790 L
-797 MTATVD
+797 
-803 YTNALFAMDWN
+803 L
-814 QDELGSPLNPEFH
+814 S
-827 ARSNMF
+827 
-833 LALAL
+833 
-838 GSALYRSDDY
+838 
-848 NPEIRRSDKKPV
+848 
-860 TNVFAYVSG
+860 
-869 NHQNDKWVL
+869 VL
-878 KAVLASVQR
+878 KIA
-887 YAGSL
+887 
-892 MNRLLVPEAEKSDFP
+892 P
-907 GPLDFNSRY
+907 G
-916 TETKFEFVRLL
+916 E
-927 TASAI
+927 
-932 AHKDHENAVETL
+932 
-944 ETLQVMPGQL
+944 L

-963 GLAEGLS
+963 GLA
-970 KSGGKLGVKSLGEFM
+970 KLPKGH
-985 TKTPPGFEEAAKEI
+985 EEAAKEI
-999 AVLLSKVDEAIADPK
+999 AALQTKIDIILADAK

-1063 ATSTSPLIYDLL
+1063 AISTSPLIYELL

-1086 VTILT
+1086 VTLLT
-1091 TNATTALELFKRMD
+1091 ANATTAFELFKRME

-1110 TAWVDVEKRWAYQ
+1110 TAWVDVEKRWGYQ
-1123 RGKGEMTELA
+1123 RGKGEMADLA
-1133 KKLFGEANSNRAAV
+1133 KKLFGEASTDRAAV
-1147 VTAYLDAAKKPGDA
+1147 IASYMNATKKAGDA
-1161 KKGQQVFATIC
+1161 TKGKAIFSSIC
-1172 ITCHKHGTM
+1172 ISCHQAG
-1181 GVDVGPPL
+1181 GVGMDVGPSL
-1189 SDVKVKPPE
+1189 ADVKVKPPE

-1213 RWSAYSIETKDGRT
+1213 RWTAYQIDTNDGRSF
-1227 LSGLIQ
+1227 SGLIA
-1233 NETSDAIVLAMMGG
+1233 NETTDAVELVMMGG
-1247 AKETISRSAIKE
+1247 LRETLSRSAIKE

-1270 GLEAAITKEQ
+1270 GLEAAVTKEQ

-1288 LGK
+1288 RSK

>member
-1 MRLITF
+1 MRLLSS
-7 VLSALSVASVLS
+7 VLSALSVASILS
-19 AQPVTKKIDLLEVI
+19 AQPVTKKLDLLEVI
-33 RSGNVEHHVNPK
+33 QSGAVEYHVNPK

-56 KFASDGTFNISGRGY
+56 TFAPDGTLVVSGRGY

-110 HSYGPHGAYS
+110 HAYGPHGAYG

-135 VGDILVLSPKL
+135 VGDILVLSP
-146 ADGTELTTSLSAEF
+146 TPELTTSLSAEF
-160 VLDRDK
+160 TLDRDK
-166 EKIWKQGAP
+166 EKIWKKGEP

-183 INWRGRDEDWSD
+183 INWKGRDEDWTD

-207 PSGEWNRLEV
+207 PPGEWNRLEV

-222 TLQYFVNGALINE
+222 TLQYFVNGALVNE
-235 AFDCKPAEGK
+235 AFDCKPSEGK
-245 ILLQTEGAEMI
+245 VLLQTEGAEMI

-284 AVRDGQTEAL
+284 AVRDGQDKPL

-299 MKRIQLDGDYE
+299 RKRIQLDGPYE

-321 DPVECTWDDKGRM
+321 DPVECTWDEKGRL

-371 AVTFADH
+371 AVTFADQ

-418 IRGFNPKH
+418 IRGFNPRH

-448 DAREIYPADA
+448 DTREIYPADA
-458 PTKVVGI
+458 PTKVVGV

-504 NPLMFTVMPYEA
+504 NPIMFTVMPWEA
-516 MLRNPHA
+516 MSRNPHA
-523 GITQVHEDIAT
+523 GITQNYEDIA
-534 PGAETRV
+534 PAGAETRV

-563 LGVYRGHL
+563 LGVYRGSL
-571 MPELKNNVFV
+571 MPELRNNVFV
-581 PDPTGQLVTRYKVE
+581 PDPTGQLITRYKIE

-617 EWSRPVN
+617 EWCRPVN

-665 GRIWRVVPKGLKA
+665 GRIWRVVPKSSLGLQPAKSIASTDGLKPGNTLPEHPERA
-678 RSEGFQ
+678 LFLKI
-684 PSQAD
+684 PSITD
-689 SKMPSLP
+689 
-696 VKHLPKIEP
+696 
-705 APTKVEDLVVWL
+705 TKE
-717 GHENA
+717 
-722 WQRETAQRMLV
+722 
-733 DDPKVNITTLAA
+733 LAA
-745 AYEALPDGDPGSR
+745 ILTKHSQDPWMAKMIASAAAKNMGRILSQLGESYFATFDGTKSD
-758 PGRSRFS
+758 
-765 LHALHIQSTIRAIA
+765 TIR
-779 VRDNVSFHDIK
+779 
-790 ADLGHNE
+790 
-797 MTATVD
+797 T
-803 YTNALFAMDWN
+803 FA
-814 QDELGSPLNPEFH
+814 
-827 ARSNMF
+827 
-833 LALAL
+833 
-838 GSALYRSDDY
+838 
-848 NPEIRRSDKKPV
+848 
-860 TNVFAYVSG
+860 
-869 NHQNDKWVL
+869 
-878 KAVLASVQR
+878 
-887 YAGSL
+887 AGSL
-892 MNRLLVPEAEKSDFP
+892 ADA
-907 GPLDFNSRY
+907 DAADIAA
-916 TETKFEFVRLL
+916 LL
-927 TASAI
+927 T
-932 AHKDHENAVETL
+932 L
-944 ETLQVMPGQL
+944 LQKQPGEL

-963 GLAEGLS
+963 GLA
-970 KSGGKLGVKSLGEFM
+970 KLPKGHED
-985 TKTPPGFEEAAKEI
+985 AAKEI
-999 AVLLSKVDEAIADPK
+999 AALQSKIDSIVADTA
-1014 APLDQRL
+1014 APVDQRL

-1027 ASRKWAAVEPVMKNL
+1027 ASRKWAVVEPMVKDL
-1042 LTSNQPTELTTA
+1042 LTSVQPPTITA
-1054 AVALLKKFS
+1054 ATIALLKKYP
-1063 ATSTSPLIYDLL
+1063 ATTTSGLLYELL
-1075 PKAGPALKRDL
+1075 PKAGPTLKREL
-1086 VTILT
+1086 VAILIA
-1091 TNATTALELFKRMD
+1091 NSTTALDLLKRMD

-1110 TAWVDVEKRWAYQ
+1110 PAWVDIEKRWGFQ
-1123 RGKGEMTELA
+1123 RGKGEMAELA
-1133 KKLFGEANSNRAAV
+1133 KKLFGEANTDRAKV
-1147 VTAYLDAAKKPGDA
+1147 VTSYLDAAKKPGDA
-1161 KKGQQVFATIC
+1161 KKGQQLFATLC
-1172 ITCHKHGTM
+1172 ITCHKHGQL

-1198 GLLSD
+1198 ALLSD

-1213 RWSAYSIETKDGRT
+1213 RWSAYTIETTDGRT

-1233 NETSDAIVLAMMGG
+1233 SETADAIVLTMMGG
-1247 AKETISRSAIKE
+1247 VKESLPRSAIKD

-1270 GLEAAITKEQ
+1270 GLEAAISKEQ
-1280 MSDLLAFL
+1280 MSDLIAFL

>member
-1 MRLITF
+1 MLIMRTYLAF
-7 VLSALSVASVLS
+7 LLAVPLAA
-19 AQPVTKKIDLLEVI
+19 AEPVKTKIDLLDVI
-33 RSGNVEHHVNPK
+33 KSGNVEHHVNPK

-56 KFASDGTFNISGRGY
+56 TFVKDGTFNISGRGY

-83 HLVIEFKWGTK
+83 HLVLEFKWGTK

-110 HSYGPHGAYS
+110 HAYGPHGAYG

-146 ADGTELTTSLSAEF
+146 VDGTELTTSLSSEYA
-160 VLDRDK
+160 LDRDK
-166 EKIWKQGAP
+166 EKIWKQGEP

-183 INWRGRDEDWSD
+183 INWKGRDEDWSD

-222 TLQYFVNGALINE
+222 TLQYFVNGAMVNE
-235 AFDCKPAEGK
+235 AFDCKPSEGK

-272 SAIQASGGSDIG
+272 SAIMASGGSDVS
-284 AVRDGQTEAL
+284 VRDGQDKAL

-310 VQLVAAEPLVL
+310 VQLVASEPLVL
-321 DPVECTWDDKGRM
+321 DPVEVTWDEKGRM
-334 FVADMRDYPLGPPN
+334 YVADMRDYPLGPPN

-378 MDNVQGLLPYDGG
+378 MDNVQGLLPYNGG
-391 LIATTRSQILFL
+391 LIATTRSQVLFL
-403 KDTDGDNKAD
+403 KDTDGDGKAD
-413 LIKPL
+413 EIKPL
-418 IRGFNPKH
+418 IKGFNPKH

-448 DAREIYPADA
+448 EAKEIYPADA
-458 PTKVVGI
+458 PTDVVGV
-465 PGSNFKWN
+465 PGSNFKWD
-473 PKTGEITP
+473 PRTGKISP
-481 TGGKGQYGGAF
+481 TGGKGQYGGSF

-534 PGAETRV
+534 PGAATRV

-563 LGVYRGHL
+563 LGVYRGQL
-571 MPELKNNVFV
+571 MPELRNNVFV
-581 PDPTGQLVTRYKVE
+581 PDPTGQLVTRYIVE

-617 EWSRPVN
+617 EWCRPVN

-651 EFVKTHDMRQGENH
+651 EFVKTHDMRQGENE
-665 GRIWRVVPKGLKA
+665 GRIWRIVPKGTKRDAL
-678 RSEGFQ
+678 Q
-684 PSQAD
+684 PSPSD
-689 SKMPSLP
+689 GKMPPLP
-696 VKHLPKIEP
+696 EHAERALFLKIPSITDPKELAAILTQH
-705 APTKVEDLVVWL
+705 A
-717 GHENA
+717 
-722 WQRETAQRMLV
+722 
-733 DDPKVNITTLAA
+733 DDPWMAKMVASAASKKMGHILSQLDEDFFGTFSETRSATL
-745 AYEALPDGDPGSR
+745 R
-758 PGRSRFS
+758 
-765 LHALHIQSTIRAIA
+765 T
-779 VRDNVSFHDIK
+779 
-790 ADLGHNE
+790 
-797 MTATVD
+797 
-803 YTNALFAMDWN
+803 FA
-814 QDELGSPLNPEFH
+814 
-827 ARSNMF
+827 
-833 LALAL
+833 
-838 GSALYRSDDY
+838 
-848 NPEIRRSDKKPV
+848 
-860 TNVFAYVSG
+860 
-869 NHQNDKWVL
+869 
-878 KAVLASVQR
+878 
-887 YAGSL
+887 AGSL
-892 MNRLLVPEAEKSDFP
+892 ADADADDVKATLSLLQKEP
-907 GPLDFNSRY
+907 G
-916 TETKFEFVRLL
+916 K
-927 TASAI
+927 
-932 AHKDHENAVETL
+932 
-944 ETLQVMPGQL
+944 L

-963 GLAEGLS
+963 GLARLPKGQAD
-970 KSGGKLGVKSLGEFM
+970 
-985 TKTPPGFEEAAKEI
+985 AAQEI
-999 AVLLSKVDEAIADPK
+999 AALQSKIDAIVANAK

-1027 ASRKWAAVEPVMKNL
+1027 SSRKWDAVQPVVKQL
-1042 LTSNQPTELTTA
+1042 LSSNQPA
-1054 AVALLKKFS
+1054 AMRDAALALLKKFS
-1063 ATSTSPLIYDLL
+1063 ATSTAPLIYDLL

-1091 TNATTALELFKRMD
+1091 ASATTALPLFKRMEA
-1105 KGEFP
+1105 GEFP

-1123 RGKGEMTELA
+1123 RGKGEMAELA
-1133 KKLFGEANSNRAAV
+1133 KKLFGEASSDRAAV
-1147 VTAYLDAAKKPGDA
+1147 VQDYMAATTMKGDA
-1161 KKGQQVFATIC
+1161 KRGQEVFATIC
-1172 ITCHKHGTM
+1172 ITCHKHGEM

-1213 RWSAYSIETKDGRT
+1213 RWSAYQIDTKDGRS

-1233 NETSDAIVLAMMGG
+1233 SETSDSVVLAMMGG
-1247 AKETISRSAIKE
+1247 AKETLSRDAIKE
-1259 MKSLDRTLMPD
+1259 MKSLDRTLMPV

-1280 MSDLLAFL
+1280 MADLLAFL

>member
-1 MRLITF
+1 MLAMRSLI
-7 VLSALSVASVLS
+7 VLSVASVFSVLH
-19 AQPVTKKIDLLEVI
+19 AAEPVTKKIDLLEVI
-33 RSGNVEHHVNPK
+33 RSGEVEHHVNPK

-56 KFASDGTFNISGRGY
+56 TFAKDGTFNISGRGY
-71 GYVATKENYRDY
+71 GYVATKDNYRDY
-83 HLVIEFKWGTK
+83 QLVIEFKWGTK

-110 HSYGPHGAYS
+110 HAYGPHGAYS

-160 VLDRDK
+160 ALDRDK
-166 EKIWKQGAP
+166 EKIWKAGSP

-284 AVRDGQTEAL
+284 AVRDGQSEAL

-299 MKRIQLDGDYE
+299 MKRIQLDGPYE

-321 DPVECTWDDKGRM
+321 DPVEATWDDKGRM

-353 LSRIQLLTDED
+353 LSRIQLLTDEN

-448 DAREIYPADA
+448 DAKEIYPADA

-581 PDPTGQLVTRYKVE
+581 PDPTGQLVTRYKIE

-624 FTTGPD
+624 FTIGPD

-665 GRIWRVVPKGLKA
+665 GRIWRVVPKKSGSVVSTDQKAAGTAAPHSKPLPEHPDRALFLKIPTITDTKELA
-678 RSEGFQ
+678 TILTQHGEDTWMAKMVASVAAKNMGHILSQLGNGFFNHF
-684 PSQAD
+684 SA
-689 SKMPSLP
+689 
-696 VKHLPKIEP
+696 
-705 APTKVEDLVVWL
+705 TKSD
-717 GHENA
+717 
-722 WQRETAQRMLV
+722 
-733 DDPKVNITTLAA
+733 
-745 AYEALPDGDPGSR
+745 
-758 PGRSRFS
+758 
-765 LHALHIQSTIRAIA
+765 TIR
-779 VRDNVSFHDIK
+779 
-790 ADLGHNE
+790 
-797 MTATVD
+797 T
-803 YTNALFAMDWN
+803 FA
-814 QDELGSPLNPEFH
+814 
-827 ARSNMF
+827 
-833 LALAL
+833 
-838 GSALYRSDDY
+838 
-848 NPEIRRSDKKPV
+848 
-860 TNVFAYVSG
+860 
-869 NHQNDKWVL
+869 
-878 KAVLASVQR
+878 
-887 YAGSL
+887 AGSL
-892 MNRLLVPEAEKSDFP
+892 ADGEANDIKS
-907 GPLDFNSRY
+907 
-916 TETKFEFVRLL
+916 LL
-927 TASAI
+927 T
-932 AHKDHENAVETL
+932 L
-944 ETLQVMPGQL
+944 LQKQSGEL

-963 GLAEGLS
+963 GLA
-970 KSGGKLGVKSLGEFM
+970 KLPKGHED
-985 TKTPPGFEEAAKEI
+985 AAKEI
-999 AVLLSKVDEAIADPK
+999 AALQTKIDTIIADAK

-1027 ASRKWAAVEPVMKNL
+1027 ASRKWAAVEPVVKNL
-1042 LTSNQPTELTTA
+1042 LTTTQPIELTA
-1054 AVALLKKFS
+1054 ATVALLKKFS
-1063 ATSTSPLIYDLL
+1063 ATSTSPLIYELL
-1075 PKAGPALKRDL
+1075 PKAGPGLKRDL

-1091 TNATTALELFKRMD
+1091 ANATTALELFKRME

-1110 TAWVDVEKRWAYQ
+1110 PAWVDVEKRWAYQ
-1123 RGKGEMTELA
+1123 RGKGEMAELA
-1133 KKLFGEANSNRAAV
+1133 KKLFGEATSDRAAV
-1147 VTAYLDAAKKPGDA
+1147 VKDYMTATTMHGDA
-1161 KKGQQVFATIC
+1161 KKGQAVFATIC

-1213 RWSAYSIETKDGRT
+1213 RWSAYAIETKDGRT

-1233 NETSDAIVLAMMGG
+1233 SETSDAIVLAMMGG
-1247 AKETISRSAIKE
+1247 AKETLSRSAIKE

-1270 GLEAAITKEQ
+1270 GLEAAISKEQ

>member
-1 MRLITF
+1 MRPLPF
-7 VLSALSVASVLS
+7 VLSVLSVASFLT
-19 AQPVTKKIDLLEVI
+19 AQPVTQKVDLLEVI
-33 RSGNVEHHVNPK
+33 RSGAVEHHVNPK

-56 KFASDGTFNISGRGY
+56 TFAKDGTFNISGRGY

-83 HLVIEFKWGTK
+83 HLVLEFKWGTK

-110 HSYGPHGAYS
+110 HAYGPHGAYA

-284 AVRDGQTEAL
+284 AVRDGQSEAL

-299 MKRIQLDGDYE
+299 MKRIQLDGPYE

-321 DPVECTWDDKGRM
+321 DPVECTWDEKGRM

-364 GDGRMDK
+364 GDGSMDK

-492 DDYGHHFYCSNR
+492 DDWGHHFYCSNR

-516 MLRNPHA
+516 MLRNPYA

-534 PGAETRV
+534 PGADTRV

-581 PDPTGQLVTRYKVE
+581 PDPTGQLVTRYKIE

-665 GRIWRVVPKGLKA
+665 GRIWRVVPKGTKQLATKTPGQYHAIPEVGWGNVPADHADRAAFLKV
-678 RSEGFQ
+678 
-684 PSQAD
+684 PTITD
-689 SKMPSLP
+689 
-696 VKHLPKIEP
+696 VKE
-705 APTKVEDLVVWL
+705 
-717 GHENA
+717 
-722 WQRETAQRMLV
+722 
-733 DDPKVNITTLAA
+733 LAA
-745 AYEALPDGDPGSR
+745 ILTKHADDQWLAKMVSSAASKQMGRVLSHLGDSFFTTFSET
-758 PGRSRFS
+758 RS
-765 LHALHIQSTIRAIA
+765 TT
-779 VRDNVSFHDIK
+779 VR
-790 ADLGHNE
+790 
-797 MTATVD
+797 T
-803 YTNALFAMDWN
+803 FA
-814 QDELGSPLNPEFH
+814 
-827 ARSNMF
+827 
-833 LALAL
+833 
-838 GSALYRSDDY
+838 
-848 NPEIRRSDKKPV
+848 
-860 TNVFAYVSG
+860 
-869 NHQNDKWVL
+869 
-878 KAVLASVQR
+878 
-887 YAGSL
+887 AGSL
-892 MNRLLVPEAEKSDFP
+892 ADAEADDVKA
-907 GPLDFNSRY
+907 
-916 TETKFEFVRLL
+916 LL
-927 TASAI
+927 T
-932 AHKDHENAVETL
+932 L
-944 ETLQVMPGQL
+944 LQKQPGEL

-963 GLAEGLS
+963 GLA
-970 KSGGKLGVKSLGEFM
+970 KLPKGHED
-985 TKTPPGFEEAAKEI
+985 AAKEI
-999 AVLLSKVDEAIADPK
+999 AALQSKIDDIIADPK

-1091 TNATTALELFKRMD
+1091 ANATTALELFKRME

-1123 RGKGEMTELA
+1123 RGKGEMAELA

-1198 GLLSD
+1198 ALLSD

-1213 RWSAYSIETKDGRT
+1213 RWSAYSVETKDGRT

-1233 NETSDAIVLAMMGG
+1233 SETSDAVVLAMPGG
-1247 AKETISRSAIKE
+1247 AKETLSRSAIKD

-1280 MSDLLAFL
+1280 MSDLIAFL